1 MKTNVSPRAPQG
13 VRSKAPVRS
22 TSARARSTPAKPLRP
37 VDAPAPAPA
46 PTPAPASSPTA
57 APPTIEGAP
66 RLSPAH
72 RALAEGLSTAL
83 LRLAEARQGIE
94 GLAIDASNDTLSRAS
109 ALEMAEA
116 TLEALAYLSDAQ
128 EAARRLALGQ
138 HIEPRDLPDLRANA
152 QDLALCLD
160 QLGGELGR
168 CCHQLTGL
176 GGGCKPH
183 SLAANARDLA
193 AVIGGLRAQLRPERA
208 AEDAST
214 QRFAARI
221 AAEHFARSA

>member
-160 QLGGELGR
+160 QLGGELG
-168 CCHQLTGL
+168 CCYRLTGMT
-176 GGGCKPH
+176 GPGPR
-183 SLAANARDLA
+183 SLVVNALDLA
-193 AVIGGLRAQLRPERA
+193 AVVAGLRARLCPEQT
-208 AEDAST
+208 AEETSAHGT
-214 QRFAARI
+214 VARI
-221 AAEHFARSA
+221 AAQHFARSA